1 VTALAIQTV
10 PATRP
15 LRLAFLVRSMERG
28 GAERQLMVL
37 ARGLRG
43 RGHDV
48 SVIVFYGGGPLEG
61 ELRAG
66 GVRVRT
72 VGKRGRW
79 DLVSFLARL
88 RRVLREERPDVLH
101 AYMPTPNVI
110 AAAVRL
116 MMPGMRLV
124 WGQRASNLD
133 FDHDDWLARTVDR
146 LTIPMSRLPDLVIV
160 NSRAG
165 FAHAAAIGYPV
176 AKMVVIPNGIDT
188 DEFMI
193 DRRAGRALRATWGI
207 RHDQRLVGL
216 VARVEPIKAQEVF
229 LRAAALLARE
239 RDDVRFACV
248 GDIGDA
254 TYAEAM
260 RTLAGELGLDGR
272 LLWAGGQSDMHAVYN
287 ALDVASLSSVAEGFP
302 NVIGEA
308 MACGVPCVSTAVG
321 DAAWLLD
328 DDALLAPSGD
338 AAALADRI
346 GRLLQRSPDDL
357 ARLGAAARER
367 VASRFSVASLIDT
380 TEQVLADL
388 VRRDSFQGEAL

>member
-1 VTALAIQTV
+1 
-10 PATRP
+10 
-15 LRLAFLVRSMERG
+15 
-28 GAERQLMVL
+28 
-37 ARGLRG
+37 
-43 RGHDV
+43 
-48 SVIVFYGGGPLEG
+48 
-61 ELRAG
+61 
-66 GVRVRT
+66 
-72 VGKRGRW
+72 
-79 DLVSFLARL
+79 
-88 RRVLREERPDVLH
+88 
-101 AYMPTPNVI
+101 
-110 AAAVRL
+110 
-116 MMPGMRLV
+116 
-124 WGQRASNLD
+124 
-133 FDHDDWLARTVDR
+133 
-146 LTIPMSRLPDLVIV
+146 
-160 NSRAG
+160 
-165 FAHAAAIGYPV
+165 
-176 AKMVVIPNGIDT
+176 
-188 DEFMI
+188 
-193 DRRAGRALRATWGI
+193 
-207 RHDQRLVGL
+207 
-216 VARVEPIKAQEVF
+216 
-229 LRAAALLARE
+229 
-239 RDDVRFACV
+239 VRFACV

-254 TYAEAM
+254 SYAEAM

-328 DDALLAPSGD
+328 DDALLAPSGE